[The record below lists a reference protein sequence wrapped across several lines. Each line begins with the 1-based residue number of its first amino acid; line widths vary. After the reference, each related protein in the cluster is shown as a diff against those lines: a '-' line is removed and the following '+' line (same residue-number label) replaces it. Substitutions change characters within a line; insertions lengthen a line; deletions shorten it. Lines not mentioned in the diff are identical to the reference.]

1 MPQVQKPRRAG
12 RKASGHAAQNISFR
26 NSTKWAKFR
35 AIKWI
40 RDCSQDS
47 FATSSNGLSEAL
59 VCAAVGGDV
68 LDVGGSPLGVVACV
82 VWLLSTKHMIFYS

>member
-12 RKASGHAAQNISFR
+12 RKASDHAAQNISFR

-68 LDVGGSPLGVVACV
+68 FRGVRLHGAR
-82 VWLLSTKHMIFYS
+82 SAFAKPEA